1 MLIVLKPDVT
11 QEEIDHIVLKILSLK
26 LEPYVSKG
34 VHRTIITIIGDE
46 DVLREQPF
54 EAIAGVESVKPILRP
69 FKLVSRET
77 HPDRTVVRVGN
88 VEIGSGK
95 IVVIA
100 GPCAVEG
107 EKEVIEHARMVK
119 KAGAHMFR
127 AGAYKPRT
135 SPYSFQGFGE
145 KGLKFLAKAR
155 EETGLPVVTEVID
168 PRDVALVEEYVDM
181 LQIGTRNMQNF
192 NLLKEVGRSK
202 KPVLL
207 KRGMSATINEFLMSA
222 EYILSQGN
230 RNIVLCPRGIRT
242 FEDVTRN
249 TLDAGVVPVIKDWSH
264 LPVIADPSHAM
275 GIKAYV
281 PQAAMAYIAAGAD
294 GIIIEAHPNPED
306 AISDGQQTI
315 DGEQLVLLIE
325 RLGKLARAM
334 DRDIA

>member
-11 QEEIDHIVLKILSLK
+11 QEEIDHIVLKIRSLK

-34 VHRTIITIIGDE
+34 VQRTIITIIGDE
-46 DVLREQPF
+46 DILREQPF

-88 VEIGSGK
+88 VEIGSSK

-145 KGLKFLAKAR
+145 KGLKYLAKAR

-168 PRDVALVEEYVDM
+168 PRDVVLVEEYVDM

-249 TLDAGVVPVIKDWSH
+249 TLDAGVVPVIKDWTH

-281 PQAAMAYIAAGAD
+281 PSAAMAYIAAGAD
-294 GIIIEAHPNPED
+294 GIIVEAHPNPED

-315 DGEQLVLLIE
+315 DSEQLVTLIE

>member
-11 QEEIDHIVLKILSLK
+11 QEEIDHIVAKIRSLN

-34 VHRTIITIIGDE
+34 MYRTIITIIGDE
-46 DVLREQPF
+46 DILREQPF

-77 HPDRTVVRVGN
+77 HPDRTEVEVGN
-88 VEIGSGK
+88 VKIGGDK

-107 EKEVIEHARMVK
+107 EKEVIEHALMVK
-119 KAGAHMFR
+119 KAGAHIFR

-145 KGLKFLAKAR
+145 QGLKFLAKAR

-168 PRDVALVEEYVDM
+168 PRDVALVEKYADM

-192 NLLKEVGRSK
+192 NLLREVGK
-202 KPVLL
+202 CQKPVLL
-207 KRGMSATINEFLMSA
+207 KRGMSATVNEFLMAA

-230 RNIVLCPRGIRT
+230 RNIVLCARGIRT

-249 TLDAGVVPVIKDWSH
+249 TLDAGVIPIIKDWSH
-264 LPVIADPSHAM
+264 LPVIGDPSHAM
-275 GIKAYV
+275 GLNAYV
-281 PQAAMAYIAAGAD
+281 IPAALSYIAAGAD
-294 GIIIEAHPNPED
+294 GIIVEAHPSPED

-315 DGEQLVLLIE
+315 DSDQLVILIQK
-325 RLGKLARAM
+325 LGRIARAL
-334 DRDIA
+334 DRDIY